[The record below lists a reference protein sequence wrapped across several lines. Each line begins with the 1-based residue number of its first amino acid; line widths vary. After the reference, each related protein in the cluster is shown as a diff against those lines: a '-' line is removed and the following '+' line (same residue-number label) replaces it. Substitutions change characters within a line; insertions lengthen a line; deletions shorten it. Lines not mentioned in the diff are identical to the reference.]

1 MNKFYSIALTLV
13 LASTLAAC
21 SSEAPPE
28 APIRP
33 VLSIVAGPNSAA
45 VAGFVGVIEPQV
57 SVDQSFRVGGTLVTR
72 TAEVG
77 DTVSIGDPIATLDA
91 TTYDLSLETA
101 RANLQTA
108 QAQYD
113 NAAASEGR
121 LRTLNQSDVISTS
134 NLEESEQ
141 QTEAA
146 RAGLV
151 QAQSRVKQAEEQ
163 LAYTGLKASIDGV
176 VTAIGAEPGAIV
188 AAGQAV
194 VTIAQ
199 PQDRDLVIDVP
210 EEVVQGLSLG
220 DRFAVVPQLAAD
232 VAADGTLRE
241 IAPQADPVTRTWRL
255 RIGLENPSQD
265 FWLGTTASAVP
276 QGGVSGAIELP
287 QVAIKTVDGAT
298 SIFVVNET
306 DATVSQRNVT
316 VAPAANG
323 FVTIQSGLESGER
336 VVIAGVNSLAD
347 GQKIKLEQES
357 K

>member
-1 MNKFYSIALTLV
+1 MNKFVSLALTLG
-13 LASTLAAC
+13 LTGTLAAC

-33 VLSIVAGPNSAA
+33 VLSMLVEPSSSA
-45 VAGFVGVIEPQV
+45 VSGFVGVVEPQV

-72 TAEVG
+72 TADVG
-77 DTVSIGDPIATLDA
+77 DTVSVGDPIATLDA

-134 NLEESEQ
+134 NLEEAEQ

-176 VTAIGAEPGAIV
+176 VTAIGAEPGAVV
-188 AAGQAV
+188 AAGQAI

-210 EEVVQGLSLG
+210 EEVVQNLSIG
-220 DRFAVVPQLAAD
+220 DRFTVVPQLASD
-232 VAADGTLRE
+232 VSASGTLRE

-265 FWLGTTASAVP
+265 FWLGTTASATPLGEVA
-276 QGGVSGAIELP
+276 GMIELP
-287 QVAIKTVDGAT
+287 AVAIKTTDKAT
-298 SIFVVNET
+298 SVFVVNEA
-306 DATVSQRNVT
+306 DATVSERSITIAPTTNNLVT
-316 VAPAANG
+316 V
-323 FVTIQSGLESGER
+323 QSGLEAGER
-336 VVIAGVNSLAD
+336 VVIAGVNSLVD

-357 K
+357 N